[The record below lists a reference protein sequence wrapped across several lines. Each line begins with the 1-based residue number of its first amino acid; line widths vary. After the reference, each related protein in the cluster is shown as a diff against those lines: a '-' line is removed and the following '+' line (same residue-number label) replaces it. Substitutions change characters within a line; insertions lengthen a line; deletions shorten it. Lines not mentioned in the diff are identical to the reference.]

1 MGSNEEARSF
11 PNQSTYNIVFAIL
24 VSGIKS
30 HFLVSKL
37 HHSICLLVHKTG
49 SKDQS
54 ADAIIFGRDAKQL
67 ATKATTFEKKRNLVF
82 KLVWC

>member
-1 MGSNEEARSF
+1 MRKLGQF
-11 PNQSTYNIVFAIL
+11 PHQSTYNKIFAIL

-49 SKDQS
+49 SKDQG
-54 ADAIIFGRDAKQL
+54 ADAIIFGRDAKQF
-67 ATKATTFEKKRNLVF
+67 ATKATRFEKKRHLVF
-82 KLVWC
+82 ELVGC